1 LFYDDAGRNEC
12 DQKLATTMKATYQSG
27 TNLST
32 PGVSQWVTSVLQ
44 TMDGA
49 SYYIL
54 ACGIEYGGI
63 YVDVNGQAGP
73 NVDGKDIF
81 WFFYD
86 RYDNNRKKQLT
97 YSLRP
102 ASGTCTKTSYS
113 EYCTAQV
120 LETGKMDYLN

>member
-1 LFYDDAGRNEC
+1 
-12 DQKLATTMKATYQSG
+12 
-27 TNLST
+27 
-32 PGVSQWVTSVLQ
+32 
-44 TMDGA
+44 MDGN

-54 ACGIEYGGI
+54 TCGIEYGGI

-73 NVDGKDIF
+73 NVNGKDIF
-81 WFFYD
+81 LFFYD
-86 RYDNNRKKQLT
+86 RYDNNGKKQLT

-102 ASGTCTKTSYS
+102 ASTSPPNPTSYATCTKTSYS